1 MRDLVTNTNTEQI
14 NRTLDKIQKKLRGE
28 NMQPI
33 STLTAPQA
41 IGPYSQAIKVNGMI
55 FTSGQI
61 ALRADGSFNDGDI
74 AEQTT
79 QVFNNLSEVLKAAE
93 SRLEKVVKTTVFL
106 SDMDNFAPM
115 NEVYAKFFGDHKP
128 SRSTVAVKTLPKN
141 ALVEIE
147 CIALA

>member
-1 MRDLVTNTNTEQI
+1 MRGLVANTEQI
-14 NRTLDKIQKKLRGE
+14 NISLDKIQKKLRGE

-93 SRLEKVVKTTVFL
+93 SGLEKVVKTTVFL

>member
-1 MRDLVTNTNTEQI
+1 
-14 NRTLDKIQKKLRGE
+14 
-28 NMQPI
+28 MQPI

-41 IGPYSQAIKVNGMI
+41 IGPYSQAIKVNGMV

-61 ALRADGSFNDGDI
+61 ALRADGSFNEGDI
-74 AEQTT
+74 TEQTT

-93 SRLEKVVKTTVFL
+93 SGLEKVVKTTVFL

-115 NEVYAKFFGDHKP
+115 NEVYAKYFGDHKP